1 MLDPSYLT
9 KDQAHAPAGEAQGH
23 NRWVARE
30 APILSVLNYLFH
42 WQVPW
47 LIQMTRSY
55 VWFDTPHPQIGS
67 GKDSNQ
73 SNSKY
78 WALSALQYYL
88 NLNSD
93 V

>member
-1 MLDPSYLT
+1 MVPVALLSEPILPFFFLATLNDMLDPSYLT

-55 VWFDTPHPQIGS
+55 I
-67 GKDSNQ
+67 
-73 SNSKY
+73 
-78 WALSALQYYL
+78 
-88 NLNSD
+88 
-93 V
+93 